1 MVRSAVQRKKES
13 IMALKA
19 QKIVP
24 CLWFDKEAE
33 AAANLYVSVFKD
45 ARILSTTRYGKEGF
59 GQQAGTVMT
68 VEFEL
73 EGQKFLGLNGGPQF
87 KFSEAISFQIFCET
101 QEEIDYFWSKL
112 TADGGKESQCGWLK
126 DKFGLSWQV
135 VPTALIE
142 ILKSADAAAAQRVTK
157 AFMQMKKF
165 DIEALK
171 QACNG

>member
-1 MVRSAVQRKKES
+1 
-13 IMALKA
+13 MALKP

-45 ARILSTTRYGKEGF
+45 ARILSTTRYGEEGF
-59 GQQAGTVMT
+59 GRQGGTVMT

-87 KFSEAISFQIFCET
+87 KFSEAISFQIMCGT
-101 QEEIDYFWSKL
+101 QSEVDYYWSKL
-112 TADGGKESQCGWLK
+112 TAGGGQEAPCGWLK

-135 VPTALIE
+135 VPTALIDM
-142 ILKSADAAAAQRVTK
+142 LKSKDAAAVQRVTK

-165 DIEALK
+165 DVEALEK
-171 QACNG
+171 AYTG